1 MPSSS
6 QEFIIPH
13 MLQIEMLRKRRR
25 LTGFDFLE
33 HFCGIWARVLVR
45 VIFLRETVIR
55 LLQLALGKAS
65 RGHIHAVVK
74 VGLVLCSK
82 VASKLENGNTREKDH
97 GIGHS
102 LLVGYTLQVLDVV
115 EHWVEQEQVKDYS
128 KHFY

>member
-1 MPSSS
+1 
-6 QEFIIPH
+6 
-13 MLQIEMLRKRRR
+13 MLRKRSLSEES

-33 HFCGIWARVLVR
+33 DFGGIWARVLVR
-45 VIFLRETVIR
+45 VIFLRKTVVGF
-55 LLQLALGKAS
+55 LQLAMGEAP

-115 EHWVEQEQVKDYS
+115 EHWVKQEQMKDYG

>member
-1 MPSSS
+1 MSLSL
-6 QEFIIPH
+6 E
-13 MLQIEMLRKRRR
+13 L
-25 LTGFDFLE
+25 LTCFDFLE
-33 HFCGIWARVLVR
+33 HFGGLWTRIFVR
-45 VIFLRETVIR
+45 VIFLRKTVVC
-55 LLQLALGKAS
+55 LLQLTLGEAS

-74 VGLVLCSK
+74 VGLVFCSK
-82 VASKLENGNTREKDH
+82 VASKFENGNTREKDH